1 MLLDIFRWFIY
12 FFCYLCRFFI
22 KFFMV
27 NFMFEL
33 KVFNDMLINNYYGII
48 KVEIV
53 INNISVCF
61 FIVFEFNLLK
71 F

>member
-1 MLLDIFRWFIY
+1 
-12 FFCYLCRFFI
+12 
-22 KFFMV
+22 MV
-27 NFMFEL
+27 NFMFEFES

-48 KVEIV
+48 RVEIV
-53 INNISVCF
+53 IKNISVCF

>member
-12 FFCYLCRFFI
+12 FFCYLCKFFI
-22 KFFMV
+22 KVFMV
-27 NFMFEL
+27 NFMFES